1 MALSVGRGVAGL
13 RTVEAMP
20 TETLDIPKLCLTGRA
35 PPRGAKVELSND
47 QLQSNLEHWPSFHN
61 GVAAGEHWP
70 IRARLHKRMTNQRQ
84 VFSNIDQSQSSI
96 LILSIIVSQV

>member
-70 IRARLHKRMTNQRQ
+70 IRDQYFQILTNHSS
-84 VFSNIDQSQSSI
+84 VF
-96 LILSIIVSQV
+96 LYIIVSQV

>member
-61 GVAAGEHWP
+61 GVAAGEH
-70 IRARLHKRMTNQRQ
+70 
-84 VFSNIDQSQSSI
+84 
-96 LILSIIVSQV
+96 